1 MEYEDWLSE
10 LDSVLEESGLN
21 ETINKFTNILM
32 VNSKFESLLQGS
44 KSISNSLSKLVSE
57 RK

>member
-44 KSISNSLSKLVSE
+44 KSISNSLLKLVSE